1 MELDFKTVIGS
12 YAQITIFL
20 LMLTIGLN
28 EGFRNL
34 SLLWRRPSLLVR
46 CLIASF
52 ILVPLAAMAIVAI
65 VPMSPTTRIG
75 LMAMAICP
83 GAPLMYKKLTQMK
96 AVTSLAGSF
105 QVTISLFA
113 ILVVPIWVLILN
125 HLYPA
130 QATVNSVDVFKQV
143 VAVQFIPITV
153 GLALHEWASDLAD
166 DLMEPVTKISSFMF
180 LGMVIILLIV
190 ALLPILKVGIVTAIG
205 VVLFVAASIV
215 IGHYL
220 GGPEPE
226 TRLTIALA
234 NSTRNAGL
242 ALALTALNFK
252 DPGILTVIA
261 AIALLAFVADAIYV
275 NLYRKKIT
283 QQAVS
288 SVIKGRNQQ

>member
-1 MELDFKTVIGS
+1 MELDFKTIIGS

-20 LMLTIGLN
+20 LMLTLGLN

-34 SLLWRRPSLLVR
+34 SILWRRPSLLVR

-52 ILVPLAAMAIVAI
+52 ILVPLAAMTIIAI
-65 VPMSPTTRIG
+65 VPLSPTTRIG
-75 LMAMAICP
+75 LVAMAICP

-105 QVTISLFA
+105 QVTTSLFA
-113 ILVVPIWVLILN
+113 ILVVPIWVLILS
-125 HLYPA
+125 HLYPT
-130 QATVNSVDVFKQV
+130 QATVNSLDVFKQV

-153 GLALHEWASDLAD
+153 GLALREWVYNLAD
-166 DLMEPVTKISSFMF
+166 DLMKPVTKISSFMF
-180 LGMVIILLIV
+180 LGLVIILLIV
-190 ALLPILKVGIVTAIG
+190 ALPPILKVGLFTALG
-205 VVLFVAASIV
+205 VVLFVAASIMS
-215 IGHYL
+215 GHYM

-252 DPGILTVIA
+252 EPGILVVIA
-261 AIALLAFVADAIYV
+261 AIALLAFVGDAIYV
-275 NLYRKKIT
+275 NLYRQKM
-283 QQAVS
+283 A
-288 SVIKGRNQQ
+288 